1 LSKAVVDCLDRAE
14 ECTAVYTPPQRPLA
28 EDRLD
33 QLPGAVK
40 QRIKCRASMVE
51 IFPNNE
57 AVERL
62 VGAVL
67 VASRKRL

>member
-1 LSKAVVDCLDRAE
+1 
-14 ECTAVYTPPQRPLA
+14 
-28 EDRLD
+28 
-33 QLPGAVK
+33 
-40 QRIKCRASMVE
+40 MVE